1 MSRMLLSIKPKYV
14 NEIIAGKK
22 RYEFRKFHCR
32 EGIDTIIIY
41 ATAPIKKVVAEVP
54 LLDIVEGDV
63 ETVWKQTK
71 LAGGITH
78 KDYREYYKKRAIATA
93 YHLGIVIQYDDPLDL
108 SDFGLHYVPQSFAY
122 VE

>member
-14 NEIIAGKK
+14 DEIIAGKK

-41 ATAPIKKVVAEVP
+41 ATAPIKKVVAEVS

-78 KDYREYYKKRAIATA
+78 KDYREYYKKRDTATA
-93 YHLGIVIQYDDPLDL
+93 YHLGVVIQYDDPLDL

>member
-14 NEIIAGKK
+14 DEIIAGKK

-41 ATAPIKKVVAEVP
+41 ATAPIKKVVAEGS

-63 ETVWKQTK
+63 ETVWKQTR

-78 KDYREYYKKRAIATA
+78 KDYREYYKKRDTATA
-93 YHLGIVIQYDDPLDL
+93 YHLGVVIQYDDPLDL

-122 VE
+122 V

>member
-41 ATAPIKKVVAEVP
+41 ATAPIKKVVAEVS

-78 KDYREYYKKRAIATA
+78 KDYREYYKKRDTAKA
-93 YHLGIVIQYDDPLDL
+93 YHLGVVIQYDDPLDL

-122 VE
+122 V